1 MRTELTPQV
10 RLSSVLLRIEA
21 GWSPLCESELPGP
34 GDWGVLGLGSVTS
47 GQFDPRSAKRLPWG
61 ISPRPEL
68 QVGAGD
74 VLVARANGSRR
85 FVGVG
90 CVVPEIRQK
99 LMLSDLIYRL
109 VPNPVRL
116 DSEFLG
122 LVIGSAR
129 VRAQVDSSMRST
141 SGQFKISQA
150 DLRNFVIPDLLLP
163 EQRRIVKVANLVEAR
178 ISAEVMALRKEEK
191 LWGGL
196 VNRNLQEHIHKFK
209 AAPLA
214 DVSVG
219 RGVYGSNAA
228 AVERQDRLP
237 RYVRITD
244 IDERGC
250 LVADSSS
257 VASVPWGNAQG
268 HLLQRGDLLIART
281 GFTTGKSYL
290 YRESDG
296 LCAFAG
302 YLVRFRIDPNI
313 MMPEYAFM
321 WTRADAFKSWVNR
334 NVREVGQRNI
344 SAREYDGHSIPV
356 PPITEQRKLVEV
368 WESARSAGSLR
379 QQEIARLRTLK
390 QALVEDLMHVA

>member
-1 MRTELTPQV
+1 M

-21 GWSPLCESELPGP
+21 GWSPICESESPGP

-47 GQFDPRSAKRLPWG
+47 GRFDPQNAKRLPWG
-61 ISPRPEL
+61 IAPRPEL

-90 CVVPEIRQK
+90 CVVPETRQK

-116 DSEFLG
+116 DSQFLG

-141 SGQFKISQA
+141 SGQFKISQT
-150 DLRNFVIPDLLLP
+150 DLQNFLIPDLPLP
-163 EQRRIVKVANLVEAR
+163 EQRKIVKVANLVEAR
-178 ISAEVMALRKEEK
+178 IGAEVTALRKEEK
-191 LWGGL
+191 LWGGI
-196 VNRNLQEHIHKFK
+196 VNQELKEHARHFGT
-209 AAPLA
+209 APLA
-214 DVSVG
+214 KVSVG
-219 RGVYGSNAA
+219 KGAYGSNAA
-228 AVERQDRLP
+228 AVERNDRLP

-244 IDERGC
+244 VDERGC

-257 VASVPWGNAQG
+257 VASVPWGSARG
-268 HLLQRGDLLIART
+268 YLLQSGDLLIART

-296 LCAFAG
+296 LCAYAG

-313 MMPEYAFM
+313 MMPQYAFM
-321 WTRADAFKSWVNR
+321 WTRADAFKSWVNQ

-344 SAREYDGHSIPV
+344 SAREYDGHPIPV
-356 PPITEQRKLVEV
+356 PPMTEQRKLVEV
-368 WESARSAGSLR
+368 WESARSADFFR
-379 QQEIARLRTLK
+379 RQEIARLRTLK
-390 QALVEDLMHVA
+390 QALVENLMHVA